1 MTTPFVLLVP
11 LVLWAEPT
19 PPALPVVRAPVTEA
33 ARLHATVDVVVVLS
47 APPDEVLRALPED
60 DVKPYRLLRTL
71 SAFAAHVTP
80 RGLDALSR
88 HSAVR
93 AVTLDG
99 KLKALTAES
108 AEVVRADEVR
118 DSLGVTGKGVVVAAL
133 DTGVDRAH
141 PDLLDGGVLEEKCF
155 VLGGCQPGNV
165 DEGALAPEGSGH
177 GTHVTGI
184 LTGDGARAAKGLAPD
199 SRVVMVR
206 VFDDTSYGRESDW
219 AVAMEWLS
227 DNAARLGLRIVN
239 LSIGTDERY
248 PGVCDT
254 DWPLMAVAAQ
264 HLADA
269 GVVMFGAAGNENEAN
284 ALVAPA
290 CLSHVIAVGATY
302 DAPLGREPDT
312 GTYSS
317 GCFDAATDAGTVMC
331 LSNTSDEL
339 DLLAPGS
346 RIRAAA
352 PGGGV
357 AERRGTSQA
366 TPHAAAVAALL
377 LEVDPKLSPSD
388 VLAVLRD
395 TGRPVV
401 DPKAPGRTTPLID
414 ARAAV
419 EAVQSSF
426 CARHAAETCA
436 LPAAA
441 CDGGACTGRC
451 VQGGCVAGP
460 DVVLPAVSSSEGG
473 TVVVYC
479 SCTHAEGGLAVLALG
494 LWLVRRRGHRVDVHG
509 IRQAQDPSPHPG

>member
-1 MTTPFVLLVP
+1 MP
-11 LVLWAEPT
+11 LVLLASLVLANP
-19 PPALPVVRAPVTEA
+19 PVVRPQVEEA
-33 ARLHATVDVVVVLS
+33 ARLHATVDVVVLVSS
-47 APPDEVLRALPED
+47 APDEVLAALPSAE
-60 DVKPYRLLRTL
+60 VQPYRVMRAL
-71 SAFAAHVTP
+71 SAFAAHATP
-80 RGLDALSR
+80 RGLDALSK
-88 HSAVR
+88 HPAVR

-99 KLKALTAES
+99 RLRALTAES
-108 AEVVRADEVR
+108 AAVLRADVVR

-133 DTGVDRAH
+133 DTGVDATH
-141 PDLLDGGVLEEKCF
+141 PDLADGGILEQKCF

-165 DEGALAPEGSGH
+165 DEGVLAPEGSGH

-184 LTGDGARAAKGLAPD
+184 LTGDGVRAPKGLAPG

-219 AVAMEWLS
+219 AIAMEWLA
-227 DNAARLGLRIVN
+227 DNAARLGLRVVN

-248 PGVCDT
+248 PGVCDA
-254 DWPLMAVAAQ
+254 DWPLMATAAA

-290 CLSHVIAVGATY
+290 CLTHVIAVGATY

-317 GCFDAATDAGTVMC
+317 GCFDAVTDAGTVMC

-346 RIRAAA
+346 VITSAA
-352 PGGGV
+352 PGGGGTT
-357 AERRGTSQA
+357 RRGTSQA
-366 TPHAAAVAALL
+366 TPHASAVAALM
-377 LEVDPKLSPSD
+377 LEADPKLTPGD
-388 VLAVLRD
+388 VLRILED

-401 DPKAPGRTTPLID
+401 DPKAPGRVTPLID

-419 EAVQSSF
+419 EAVQASF
-426 CARHAAETCA
+426 CARHGGEACA
-436 LPAAA
+436 LPASA
-441 CDGGACTGRC
+441 CDGGTCTGRC
-451 VQGGCVAGP
+451 VQGACVGAG
-460 DVVLPAVSSSEGG
+460 DIVLPALSSTEGG

-479 SCTHAEGGLAVLALG
+479 SCTTVDGGFALLGLG
-494 LWLVRRRGHRVDVHG
+494 LWLARRRRL
-509 IRQAQDPSPHPG
+509 R